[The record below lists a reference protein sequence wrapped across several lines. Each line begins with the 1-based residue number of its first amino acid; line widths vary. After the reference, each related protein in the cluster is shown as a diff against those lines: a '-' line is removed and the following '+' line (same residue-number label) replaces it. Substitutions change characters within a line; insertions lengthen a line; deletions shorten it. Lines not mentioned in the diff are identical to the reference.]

1 MPRAEKLVEK
11 NFPEYRVPP
20 SLSLSLSLS
29 LALFDR
35 YEIPAFYDY
44 SARESNNINADL
56 NPHKSA
62 FVRRDL
68 DFHPAFLPLCTSWN
82 FLENSQ
88 GIK

>member
-29 LALFDR
+29 
-35 YEIPAFYDY
+35 DY